1 MQQIKIDFDNPGM
14 PKHLDVMEKDSQS
27 RFFQAVLYKDG
38 KAYNIP
44 PGATCSI
51 MYRGFGLQNQ
61 GWYDTIND
69 GAGRRTACTV
79 SGNSVTCEI
88 DWHALLVP
96 GHLSIVLCVL
106 TNNGYMLKS
115 WPIMTDVKNDNF
127 VDTVEVTSYFFI
139 AGSSTAWW
147 LSEYQKFSELAAQ
160 MLNYSNSAAQSAAS
174 AQQQAN
180 AAAGSAA
187 SAQQQANAA
196 AGSAASAQ
204 QQANAAAGSA
214 ASAKESKRQL
224 ENEIVSV
231 TVLTPYGLTTAYGA
245 ELETSDGKQLEATL
259 RVVRG
264 AQEAQKAAEE
274 ASKSAD
280 KALLAKNDVKIFLR
294 DYFFRLTELAADPL
308 ITADGST
315 LETAGGIPLEAS
327 VRAIRTA
334 KTLAEAEYL
343 PVSLG
348 LLKQCL
354 GTT

>member
-1 MQQIKIDFDNPGM
+1 MKPWKEVIDGIRN
-14 PKHLDVMEKDSQS
+14 
-27 RFFQAVLYKDG
+27 AVLG
-38 KAYNIP
+38 KEVREDIAQMGEYVEQFASSAKSDAATAS
-44 PGATCSI
+44 GA
-51 MYRGFGLQNQ
+51 
-61 GWYDTIND
+61 
-69 GAGRRTACTV
+69 A
-79 SGNSVTCEI
+79 
-88 DWHALLVP
+88 
-96 GHLSIVLCVL
+96 
-106 TNNGYMLKS
+106 
-115 WPIMTDVKNDNF
+115 
-127 VDTVEVTSYFFI
+127 
-139 AGSSTAWW
+139 STATKKA
-147 LSEYQKFSELAAQ
+147 EEAKGHADRAGGYEEKTRQEMDQAGQ
-160 MLNYSNSAAQSAAS
+160 Y
-174 AQQQAN
+174 AN

-224 ENEIVSV
+224 ENDIVSV
-231 TVLTPYGLTTAYGA
+231 TVLTPYGLTTAYGD

-264 AQEAQKAAEE
+264 TQEAQKAAEE
-274 ASKSAD
+274 ASNSAE

-308 ITADGST
+308 ITADGDA

-334 KTLAEAEYL
+334 KTLDEAEYL

-354 GTT
+354 GGRTVLGTT

>member
-1 MQQIKIDFDNPGM
+1 MQTIKIDFDNPGM

-79 SGNSVTCEI
+79 SGNNVTCEI

-106 TNNGYMLKS
+106 SNNGYMLKS
-115 WPIMTDVKNDNF
+115 WPIMADVKNDNYA
-127 VDTVEVTSYFFI
+127 DTVEVTSYFFI

-196 AGSAASAQ
+196 AGSAASA
-204 QQANAAAGSA
+204 
-214 ASAKESKRQL
+214 KESKRQL
-224 ENEIVSV
+224 ENDIVSV

-245 ELETSDGKQLEATL
+245 DLETSDGKQLEATL

-264 AQEAQKAAEE
+264 TQEAQKAAEE
-274 ASKSAD
+274 ASNSAE

-308 ITADGST
+308 ITANGDA
-315 LETAGGIPLEAS
+315 LETASGIPLEAG

-334 KTLAEAEYL
+334 KTLDEAEYL

-354 GTT
+354 GGRAVLGTT